1 MFKSNSEVGQY
12 CPLIKKNCIEGKC
25 SWWMHV
31 RGLHPQTG
39 EDVDHWGC
47 AVTWLPMLTIENSQQ
62 QRQTGAAVES
72 FRNEVVKSNNLN
84 RDLYMEGLKAMAD
97 GGPILPVQVTSLTN
111 QNLLEEEPTE
121 EPKNEDGSN

>member
-62 QRQTGAAVES
+62 QRGTGAAVES
-72 FRNEVVKSNNLN
+72 FRNEMVKANETNINVLSSAAQMLHEA
-84 RDLYMEGLKAMAD
+84 RTTKVIPA
-97 GGPILPVQVTSLTN
+97 QV
-111 QNLLEEEPTE
+111 EEV
-121 EPKNEDGSN
+121 D

>member
-47 AVTWLPMLTIENSQQ
+47 AVTKLPMLTIEIPQQ

-84 RDLYMEGLKAMAD
+84 RDLYMEGLVLKRWIKFYPSRSGYIID
-97 GGPILPVQVTSLTN
+97 QSKP
-111 QNLLEEEPTE
+111 LEARTY
-121 EPKNEDGSN
+121 